1 MEGVRRPLHR
11 EEVILGRDVH
21 NVDAS
26 PGARGWPGP
35 CSGTGTASDRGGAAG
50 GGAGGAGVAGGD
62 KVGRGDDGA
71 RRRRRKWRKYT
82 DAGSG
87 MKYYSNGVTT
97 TWTRL

>member
-1 MEGVRRPLHR
+1 MTPPPELAAG
-11 EEVILGRDVH
+11 LGRV
-21 NVDAS
+21 
-26 PGARGWPGP
+26 PGRGPP
-35 CSGTGTASDRGGAAG
+35 LTAEGAAG
-50 GGAGGAGVAGGD
+50 GGGGGAGVAGGD

-82 DAGSG
+82 DAGLG